1 MKAKQLELE
10 IYGRVQGI
18 RLRNIIKKFA
28 NKNSIFGFVKNKK
41 DGTVLIIAQGNKAK
55 LNSLVKWLKSNPG
68 LAKIQDLKIQLNHPK
83 KEYSDFK
90 IIKDKNFFL
99 DQLSNFFNLF
109 RYTFKIPAK
118 INKIPIHIA
127 IIPDGNRRWAKSH
140 GLSAI
145 AGHYTSG
152 SYKNMKSLFEE
163 AKDLGVKY
171 MSIWGFS
178 TENWSRDKKE
188 QKAIFDLIR
197 KSVNQFRKDA
207 QKEKIRF
214 RHLGRKDR
222 LPKNLV
228 KKLIQLERETISF
241 TDFNVQICLDYGGRD
256 EILRAINKIL
266 KSKSKPKTI
275 TENKFK
281 QYLDTKDIP
290 DPDLIIRTSGEQRTS
305 GLLPF
310 QAPYAELYFTPIHF
324 PEFSPKELRKAI
336 EEYAKRQR
344 RFGGS

>member
-1 MKAKQLELE
+1 MKTKQLELE

-28 NKNSIFGFVKNKK
+28 KANSITGFVKNKE
-41 DGTVLIIAQGNKAK
+41 DGTVLIVAQSNKQQLRK
-55 LNSLVKWLKSNPG
+55 LVKWLKSNPG
-68 LAKIQDLKIQLNHPK
+68 FAKIQDLKIHPNQPK
-83 KEYSDFK
+83 TSYKDFK
-90 IIKDKNFFL
+90 IMKDKNFFL
-99 DQLSNFFNLF
+99 DQLTNFLNLF
-109 RYTFKIPAK
+109 KYTFKIPAK
-118 INKIPIHIA
+118 VNKIPTHIA

-163 AKDLGVKY
+163 AKNQGVKY

-188 QKAIFDLIR
+188 QQAIFDLIR

-207 QKEKIRF
+207 KKEKIRF
-214 RHLGRKDR
+214 THLGRKDR
-222 LPKNLV
+222 LPKNLT
-228 KKLIQLERETISF
+228 KKLAQLEQETKSF
-241 TDFNVQICLDYGGRD
+241 TDFNVQLCLDYGGRD
-256 EILRAINKIL
+256 EILRAVNKIL
-266 KSKSKPKTI
+266 KSKKKSI
-275 TENKFK
+275 SENQFK

-310 QAPYAELYFTPIHF
+310 QSPYAELYFAQIHF
-324 PEFSPKELRKAI
+324 PEFSPKELRAAI
-336 EEYAKRQR
+336 EEYSKRQR